1 MWLQNYYEQGYCG
14 DDYNLRGEIIFGDVD
29 QNHFVDEHIYFNL
42 IEGNRWIKWMPPAKS
57 TDIMVI
63 INYKNECIYICVFL
77 VHEIYFF
84 FTLFFLG
91 SLTHKALIY
100 T

>member
-42 IEGNRWIKWMPPAKS
+42 IEGNRWIKWMPS
-57 TDIMVI
+57 SQVDGYHG
-63 INYKNECIYICVFL
+63 NN
-77 VHEIYFF
+77 
-84 FTLFFLG
+84 
-91 SLTHKALIY
+91 
-100 T
+100 

>member
-1 MWLQNYYEQGYCG
+1 
-14 DDYNLRGEIIFGDVD
+14 
-29 QNHFVDEHIYFNL
+29 
-42 IEGNRWIKWMPPAKS
+42 
-57 TDIMVI
+57 MVI